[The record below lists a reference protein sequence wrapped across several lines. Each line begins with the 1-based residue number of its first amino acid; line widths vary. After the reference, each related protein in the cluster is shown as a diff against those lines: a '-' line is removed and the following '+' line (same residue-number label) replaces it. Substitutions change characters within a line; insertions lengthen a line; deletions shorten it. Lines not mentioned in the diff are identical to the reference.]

1 VSKQPERTEKDC
13 LNCGEIVNGRFCH
26 KCGQENIVWKQSFI
40 SLVKHFIYDLFHFDG
55 KFFDTLKNLF
65 IRPGLVPKE
74 YINGKRTKYLDPIRM
89 YLFTSAIFFIIFF
102 YVSSKGTLL
111 NISDASSGI
120 TNEKRYEIAQ
130 EYLELFEKNG
140 GKDSFLLAK
149 VSLLRDTTRS
159 FNAPEMLV
167 PEIGIG
173 SKRYNSIQEYDSI
186 QKTLPKEQKD
196 SWLNS
201 MIKRKEID
209 INTKYRD
216 NKRSVFR
223 TFLND
228 FIHKFPYMLFISLPF
243 FAGLLKLM
251 YSRRKNF
258 FYSDHAI
265 FTIYHYI
272 ISFILLLFL
281 IAFSA
286 LRNISGWSI
295 FNFLVLGIVFWWFIY
310 LYKSM
315 RRFYEQR
322 RAKTIFKFILLNAT
336 GFILFF
342 ILFSLFFIVSLYQ
355 L

>member
-40 SLVKHFIYDLFHFDG
+40 SLVKHFIYDVFHFDG

-74 YINGKRTKYLDPIRM
+74 YINGKRAKYLDPFRM

-102 YVSSKGTLL
+102 YATSKGSLL
-111 NISDASSGI
+111 NMNDSSSGV
-120 TNEKRYEIAQ
+120 TNEARYKIAQ
-130 EYLELFEKNG
+130 EYLERFENRG
-140 GKDSFLLAK
+140 GQDSFLLAK
-149 VSLLRDTTRS
+149 IALLKDTTRP
-159 FNAPEMLV
+159 FNATEMLI
-167 PEIGIG
+167 PEVGIG
-173 SKRYNSIQEYDSI
+173 NTRYNSIQEYDSI
-186 QKTLPKEQKD
+186 QNTLPKEKKAG
-196 SWLNS
+196 WINR

-209 INTKYRD
+209 INTKYPVD
-216 NKRSVFR
+216 KSNVFR

-243 FAGLLKLM
+243 FAGILKLM

-272 ISFILLLFL
+272 ISFILLLVL
-281 IAFSA
+281 IAFIA
-286 LRNISGWSI
+286 LQNWLNWGVFGFLI
-295 FNFLVLGIVFWWFIY
+295 FAVIVWWFIY

-315 RRFYEQR
+315 KRFYEQR
-322 RAKTIFKFILLNAT
+322 RGKTVLKFLLLNIT
-336 GFILFF
+336 GFILFNM
-342 ILFSLFFIVSLYQ
+342 LFFIFLLISIFQ